1 MKGVILLVVF
11 LFLVSSCAAVPE
23 IRFQINSFQPTQ
35 TIIGTINNFDGE
47 LIRDDLKIY
56 EDRREVF
63 FERDLAKINGTY
75 YFYIIPPKE
84 GNFSLKI
91 ENVLYN
97 GSSGIASITLQKNF
111 NVRKKVNKNN
121 KTEILTIRPGLYV
134 GDSPVIDLI
143 NSGEEDMNLSIESF
157 FISMTSGSDRRISDG
172 LPSGFYF
179 LTINSY
185 EKFVIPIFNYGSTN
199 SSYAENDSIL
209 TNNYS
214 GCLSVDENISLTH
227 IVDKNGEYFINIKND
242 CNFSLENITISSEF
256 ENIMFGNEL
265 LDFVADE
272 IKNVSLYSDISK
284 SGVFNLNIDLA
295 YKDEKLRQTKITI
308 FSFKNETSA
317 TVFNQT
323 YNNPAKLS
331 CEERDGTFCTQEQ
344 SCSSDNYDYY
354 PENAL
359 LTCCFS
365 DCVSINSLINW
376 NNVIFGMVGVL
387 IILGILYLLYRRS
400 NKIKNAN
407 PEEKFKEL
415 DKRYQKSISGKKK

>member
-1 MKGVILLVVF
+1 MKGVTLFVVF
-11 LFLVSSCAAVPE
+11 LFLVSFCAAVPE
-23 IRFQINSFQPTQ
+23 IKFQINSFQPTQ

-47 LIRDDLKIY
+47 LIREDLKIY

-97 GSSGIASITLQKNF
+97 SSSGIASITLQKDF
-111 NVRKKVNKNN
+111 NVSKKINKNN

-134 GDSPVIDLI
+134 GDSPMIDLI
-143 NSGEEDMNLSIESF
+143 NSGEEDMNLSIETF
-157 FISMTSGSDRRISDG
+157 FISMSSGSDRRISDG

-199 SSYAENDSIL
+199 SSYAENGSTL

-227 IVDKNGEYFINIKND
+227 IVDKNEEYFINIENN

-265 LDFVADE
+265 LDFMPDE

-284 SGVFNLNIDLA
+284 SGVFDLNIDLA
-295 YKDEKLRQTKITI
+295 YENEKLGQAKITI

-323 YNNPAKLS
+323 YNNPTKLS
-331 CEERDGTFCTQEQ
+331 CEERNGTFCTQEQ

-376 NNVIFGMVGVL
+376 NNVIVGIVGVL